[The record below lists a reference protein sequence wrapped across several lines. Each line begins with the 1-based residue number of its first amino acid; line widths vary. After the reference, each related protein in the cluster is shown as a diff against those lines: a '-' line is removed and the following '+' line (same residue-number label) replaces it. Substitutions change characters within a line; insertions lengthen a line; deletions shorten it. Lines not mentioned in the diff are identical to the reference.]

1 MRIAS
6 DLAGG
11 SIGTTKSILKSVFV
25 QPALYR
31 QREKSDS
38 TRSSITILI

>member
-1 MRIAS
+1 MKIAS
-6 DLAGG
+6 GLAGG

-25 QPALYR
+25 QPALYK
-31 QREKSDS
+31 QREKNDS

>member
-1 MRIAS
+1 MKIAS

-11 SIGTTKSILKSVFV
+11 SIYNTKSILKSVFV

-31 QREKSDS
+31 QREKTDS